1 MFYATTKFIT
11 LFTREALQWKQHFY
25 GYVSLHMFKIT
36 LIKRVGKIQYI
47 TTYSVSH
54 G

>member
-1 MFYATTKFIT
+1 MQ
-11 LFTREALQWKQHFY
+11 LQSSLLWSQEKPYSANNFLY

-36 LIKRVGKIQYI
+36 LNKKVGKIQYI
-47 TTYSVSH
+47 TTYSISD